1 MDTHEYTAES
11 LATKTYDADGK
22 LITEWDETLG
32 WFENGV
38 EQNEYGQWIM
48 TRIYHLYTEEQLAD
62 IRLAQEKAAL
72 IESRRKLSLEEVTAL
87 FVKNQINTVDVADQT
102 SLRMIDYYP
111 TFSEI
116 VGQTV
121 KMGYKFTHE
130 NRLYKTIQ
138 PDLIIQEQW
147 IPGVGT
153 ESLYSRID
161 LEHTGAIYD
170 PIPYEGN
177 MTLFAGK
184 YYIQNNVVYLCTRD
198 TGNSVYHPLAD
209 LVGLYVE
216 KV

>member
-1 MDTHEYTAES
+1 MDTTEYTVES
-11 LATKTYDADGK
+11 LATKTYDVDGN
-22 LITEWDETLG
+22 LITEWDEDLG

-62 IRLAQEKAAL
+62 IQMYKERAAL
-72 IESRRKLSLEEVTAL
+72 IESRRQLSLEEVAAL
-87 FVKNQINTVDVADQT
+87 FIRNQINVVEVSDQT
-102 SLRMIDYYP
+102 SLRMMDYYP
-111 TFSEI
+111 TFSDI

-138 PDLIIQEQW
+138 PDLTIQEHW
-147 IPGVGT
+147 VPGVGT

-177 MTLFAGK
+177 MELFAGR
-184 YYIQNNVVYLCTRD
+184 YYTQDDAIYLCTRD
-198 TGNSVYHPLAD
+198 TGVPVYHKLAD
-209 LVGLYVE
+209 LIGLYVE